1 MKTTNKNYENFMI
14 NVLYLL
20 SIKVLNSKYK
30 LLSIL
35 FIYVIITL
43 VLKNHNILSTTVDCM
58 LSHQEALERI
68 AQLEQEKLHLI
79 EDNARLNESH
89 QIMKTALDTERKE
102 MEKILHEI
110 SAAAHQEETLRDSIN
125 KHLENCLK
133 HKVSLEEQLSTQNMQ
148 EK

>member
-1 MKTTNKNYENFMI
+1 MQNNIK
-14 NVLYLL
+14 LL
-20 SIKVLNSKYK
+20 SIFLLNSKYK
-30 LLSIL
+30 VLYIL
-35 FIYVIITL
+35 FIYIIITL
-43 VLKNHNILSTTVDCM
+43 ILKNQNILSTSVDCM

-79 EDNARLNESH
+79 EENARLNESH
-89 QIMKTALDTERKE
+89 QIMKTALDTERKG

-110 SAAAHQEETLRDSIN
+110 SEAAHKEETLRDTIN

-133 HKVSLEEQLSTQNMQ
+133 HKANLEEQLSAQNIQ